1 MFRKLVLVSA
11 LVLSLSGCGLVSVT
25 DANHMEH
32 GMMDDNNSQYSSNDL
47 MFAQMMIPHHQQAI
61 EMSNLAETRANN
73 KEVLSLARTIKAE
86 QAPEIEQMKSW
97 LKAAGQSEMG
107 MEDHLG
113 MGMLTEEKITALEKA
128 KGKEFEYLF
137 LKGMIAHHKGAIL
150 MAETVTDSKNKEVSG
165 FAKSVKET
173 QSKEIT
179 MMQQLQVVVTQ

>member
-1 MFRKLVLVSA
+1 MFRKLALVSA

-25 DANHMEH
+25 DANHMDH

-61 EMSNLAETRANN
+61 EMSNLAETRATN

-107 MEDHLG
+107 MEDHMG
-113 MGMLTEEKITALEKA
+113 MGMLTEEEITGAMIRAVKTGTRKICFTLDSGEHSLADTGRDGYSALKELVEKA
-128 KGKEFEYLF
+128 NYETATLNL
-137 LKGMIAHHKGAIL
+137 LKKRSEEHTSEL
-150 MAETVTDSKNKEVSG
+150 
-165 FAKSVKET
+165 
-173 QSKEIT
+173 QSH
-179 MMQQLQVVVTQ
+179 